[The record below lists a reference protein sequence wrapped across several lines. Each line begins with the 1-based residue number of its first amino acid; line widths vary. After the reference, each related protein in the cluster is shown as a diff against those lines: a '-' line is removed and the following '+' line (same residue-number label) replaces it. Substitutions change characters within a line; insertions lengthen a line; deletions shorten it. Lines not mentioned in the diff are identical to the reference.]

1 MTYTHEWRIHKRV
14 HLACGMSEINDV
26 SIPTMCSE
34 IVSPWRYY
42 IRTLL
47 YSAYLTENI
56 YSIIDP
62 AQRWKTLSNFFTCQ
76 LFGTH
81 EREAFSGSL
90 EVHMQPL
97 QKIMS
102 HSKSPR

>member
-1 MTYTHEWRIHKRV
+1 MKKRETTSLSFLERSID
-14 HLACGMSEINDV
+14 LAEVENSEQ
-26 SIPTMCSE
+26 
-34 IVSPWRYY
+34 
-42 IRTLL
+42 LL
-47 YSAYLTENI
+47 H
-56 YSIIDP
+56 
-62 AQRWKTLSNFFTCQ
+62 

-97 QKIMS
+97 RKIMS

>member
-1 MTYTHEWRIHKRV
+1 MQNITSRPNSDKVI
-14 HLACGMSEINDV
+14 CGVLEDDCRLPGEESSEKER
-26 SIPTMCSE
+26 E
-34 IVSPWRYY
+34 ITSLS
-42 IRTLL
+42 LL
-47 YSAYLTENI
+47 ERDYRPCRGGKL
-56 YSIIDP
+56 
-62 AQRWKTLSNFFTCQ
+62 FTCQ